1 MGTRSGTVRRAPT
14 VGRVPW
20 DVPVELVPARSRS
33 AGTPTV
39 RTVDLG
45 LALPGV
51 RGAVATTVELDGR
64 TLLAAIRPLPG
75 PAPDA
80 RPLPLRELLAG
91 LSGPDGGSRCS
102 WRGRRSRWPCSP
114 PSRVGSG
121 ERCTYA
127 ELAARAGRPRA
138 VRAAAH
144 VMATNRVPLVLPC
157 HRVVPSGGGTGRYGW
172 GDAVKPMLL
181 AAEAAAARVRSG
193 GRDGGLTGL
202 PARRRAPYPP
212 GLLHASGPAARGS
225 LEGSHSPAECA
236 RLESG

>member
-80 RPLPLRELLAG
+80 RPLPLVQLLAG
-91 LSGPDGGSRCS
+91 MTGPDG
-102 WRGRRSRWPCSP
+102 
-114 PSRVGSG
+114 RVPVLVEGTAFTLSVLTALSEVASG
-121 ERCTYA
+121 ERVTYA
-127 ELAARAGRPRA
+127 ALAARAGRPRA

-157 HRVVPSGGGTGRYGW
+157 HRVVPSSGGTGRYGW

-181 AAEAAAARVRSG
+181 AAEDA
-193 GRDGGLTGL
+193 
-202 PARRRAPYPP
+202 
-212 GLLHASGPAARGS
+212 
-225 LEGSHSPAECA
+225 AECA
-236 RLESG
+236 AGVVAGA